1 MRDLRGQIVFKKA
14 ASVVGVGESGFE
26 EFVVWVMDGF
36 LRHVLCKRV
45 ADGGGDRRQALAEEG
60 RAED

>member
-1 MRDLRGQIVFKKA
+1 MRGQIVLKEA
-14 ASVVGVGESGFE
+14 ASVVGVGEGGFE

-36 LRHVLCKRV
+36 LRHVLFKRV

>member
-1 MRDLRGQIVFKKA
+1 
-14 ASVVGVGESGFE
+14 
-26 EFVVWVMDGF
+26 
-36 LRHVLCKRV
+36 VLFKRV